1 MNTDGAELFH
11 IGVDKKGYRTYDTVY
26 IKDSNSVAA
35 CLSFLLTMIIS
46 HGLDSTT
53 ISPNF

>member
-26 IKDSNSVAA
+26 IKDSNSVAVSSA
-35 CLSFLLTMIIS
+35 DGNNRCITMAS
-46 HGLDSTT
+46 DSAV
-53 ISPNF
+53 